1 MDGVSRGRRGAFSGR
16 FFRGY
21 IVIGGGGDVMS
32 SILESHFI
40 RLMEGLDR
48 SPLAPVRVCVQGWV
62 CVLPLMAAS
71 KAKVV
76 MKTQIILVFR
86 PITANGRQRVS

>member
-1 MDGVSRGRRGAFSGR
+1 
-16 FFRGY
+16 
-21 IVIGGGGDVMS
+21 MS

-48 SPLAPVRVCVQGWV
+48 SPLAPVRVCVRGWV

-86 PITANGRQRVS
+86 PIAACGRERVCLERERVETSTAFGHDTVFAVRSCKELKRT

>member
-1 MDGVSRGRRGAFSGR
+1 MGQAGGRRGAFSGR

-48 SPLAPVRVCVQGWV
+48 SPLAPVRVCV
-62 CVLPLMAAS
+62 CVW
-71 KAKVV
+71 
-76 MKTQIILVFR
+76 R
-86 PITANGRQRVS
+86 

>member
-1 MDGVSRGRRGAFSGR
+1 M
-16 FFRGY
+16 
-21 IVIGGGGDVMS
+21 IGGGGDVMS

-48 SPLAPVRVCVQGWV
+48 LPFVPVRECVCVRVCARNV

-76 MKTQIILVFR
+76 IKTKVI
-86 PITANGRQRVS
+86 

>member
-1 MDGVSRGRRGAFSGR
+1 M
-16 FFRGY
+16 
-21 IVIGGGGDVMS
+21 IGGGGDVMP

-40 RLMEGLDR
+40 RLMEGMDH
-48 SPLAPVRVCVQGWV
+48 SQFVPVREYASV

-76 MKTQIILVFR
+76 MKTKAI
-86 PITANGRQRVS
+86 